1 MKIPSK
7 ELIELLSKKTVLID
21 EARGYSKEIETLE
34 ETRRKVGLQVQKIKD
49 KVIPLVKK
57 LTDGKLA
64 EFEEITQVD
73 IKDGEI
79 DITVVNVVEDFKR
92 DYLEAKKKAEI
103 K

>member
-34 ETRRKVGLQVQKIKD
+34 GTRRKVGLQVQKIKD

>member
-1 MKIPSK
+1 MKIQSK
-7 ELIELLSKKTVLID
+7 ELVDLLTKKNVLIE
-21 EARGYSKEIETLE
+21 EARGYSKEIDALE

-73 IKDGEI
+73 VKDGEI
-79 DITVVNVVEDFKR
+79 EVGIVNVIDEFKR
-92 DYLEAKKKAEI
+92 DYLEAKAKEVK
-103 K
+103 